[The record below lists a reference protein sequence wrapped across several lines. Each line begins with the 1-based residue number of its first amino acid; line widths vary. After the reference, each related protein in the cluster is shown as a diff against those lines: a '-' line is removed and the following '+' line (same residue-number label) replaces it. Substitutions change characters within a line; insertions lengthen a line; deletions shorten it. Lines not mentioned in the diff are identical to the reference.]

1 MAIVR
6 WEPRNRLFGHVGH
19 SYDFG
24 RFFNN
29 LHYSGNAE
37 EERTWLPRVDIDEGG
52 NEIVLRADLP
62 GLDEKDIKVTL
73 EDDVLTLRGERVDQ
87 EKQEGRDYHRL
98 ERRFGAFQRSFTL
111 ATAVDAKKIAAE
123 YKNGVLTVKLPK
135 TEESKPKEIE
145 IKVN

>member
-6 WEPRNRLFGHVGH
+6 WEPRNRVFGHR
-19 SYDFG
+19 YDFD

-29 LHYSGNAE
+29 FLYSGHTDE
-37 EERTWLPRVDIDEGG
+37 EKTWLPRVDIDESG

-62 GLDEKDIKVTL
+62 GLNEKDIKVTL
-73 EDDVLTLRGERVDQ
+73 EEDVLTLSGERVDE

-98 ERRFGAFQRSFTL
+98 ERRFGKFQRSFTL
-111 ATAVDAKKIAAE
+111 PAAMEAKKIAAD
-123 YKNGVLTVKLPK
+123 YKNGVLTIKLPK
-135 TEESKPKEIE
+135 TEKSKPKEIE